1 MLLLGRVSGYVFLD
15 ISHLLNQQL
24 QQGQPGRLLRLHY
37 PPSIH
42 SSVAS
47 AFQPGMAE
55 LDYNNSMGVGAW
67 AFKPWHI
74 WSVIALF
81 PKRPFELI
89 LVGLYMWAPLK
100 V

>member
-1 MLLLGRVSGYVFLD
+1 MLVLGRVSGYVFLD
-15 ISHLLNQQL
+15 INHLLNQQL
-24 QQGQPGRLLRLHY
+24 QQGQPGRLRRLHY

-67 AFKPWHI
+67 AFKSWHI
-74 WSVIALF
+74 
-81 PKRPFELI
+81 
-89 LVGLYMWAPLK
+89 
-100 V
+100 